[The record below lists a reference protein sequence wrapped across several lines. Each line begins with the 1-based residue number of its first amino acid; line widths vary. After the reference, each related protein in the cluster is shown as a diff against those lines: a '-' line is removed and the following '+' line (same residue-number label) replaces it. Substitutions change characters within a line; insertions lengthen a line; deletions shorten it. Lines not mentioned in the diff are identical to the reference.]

1 MPSSTSSREAIWRL
15 CATPPKRLS
24 TRKAWVLDSGT
35 KGTGAEMVPLDK
47 VLKKP
52 APTREP
58 VFVPPKPRPRPAAP
72 PEPRQPRRFRVVDV
86 VSCQVIAEDTDAR
99 ATIKLLEK
107 VRSVVDVR
115 VSVWQPRG
123 KKWRLLTMAE
133 QKALWARRAT

>member
-1 MPSSTSSREAIWRL
+1 
-15 CATPPKRLS
+15 
-24 TRKAWVLDSGT
+24 VLDSGT

-52 APTREP
+52 APKREP
-58 VFVPPKPRPRPAAP
+58 AFVPPKPRPRPAAA

-86 VSCQVIAEDTDAR
+86 VSTRVLAEDTDAR
-99 ATIKLLEK
+99 ATVRVLEG

-115 VSVWQPRG
+115 IYVWQPRA
-123 KKWRLLTMAE
+123 KKWRLLTMGE